1 METVNK
7 ELVTVETTIH
17 APIEK
22 VWEYFSQPKHITQWN
37 NASDDWFTP
46 KSENDFREGGKFVN
60 RMEAK
65 DGLMGFDFWG
75 VYDKIVVNKYIEY
88 TLGDN
93 RKVKINFT
101 SEDNKTRMEESFEA
115 EATNSLDVQ
124 KTGWQNIVNNFK
136 KYVESH

>member
-22 VWEYFSQPKHITQWN
+22 VWEYFSQPKCITQWN

-75 VYDKIVVNKYIEY
+75 VYDKIVVNKHIEY
-88 TLGDN
+88 TLSDN

-101 SEDNKTRMEESFEA
+101 SEDNKTRMEEIFEA

-124 KTGWQNIVNNFK
+124 KTGWQNILNNFK